1 MSATLGP
8 WMVEPINDGDG
19 YQITTCHSTGFAV
32 LAETHLKVDA
42 YRLAASPDLTAV
54 REAGHSYLTKL
65 VKLSFCTLKEN
76 FND

>member
-8 WMVEPINDGDG
+8 WMVEPINDRDS

-42 YRLAASPDLTAV
+42 
-54 REAGHSYLTKL
+54 
-65 VKLSFCTLKEN
+65 
-76 FND
+76 